1 MADYD
6 CEYCG
11 KSINNGGKC
20 SKFEYNCPFSIVSNY
35 DEEIIKKFQIG
46 FKTISNTIDEMMKLD
61 TEFHFDE
68 LEYLK
73 EIVEEKSE
81 IVSEKLLTE
90 WTEMNDE
97 NKKYCMMT
105 VQDNVLEDLNII
117 FCKTTKKLFIF
128 FVNNNSLTEKS
139 FFEIMKDV
147 DVFENIKINIYP
159 NNGYIDLNLDSI
171 KFPTSKKINYYL
183 SKDNLK
189 FYAEDQI
196 SKEEFLTELEL
207 IEM

>member
-20 SKFEYNCPFSIVSNY
+20 AKFEYNCPFSIVSNY
-35 DEEIIKKFQIG
+35 DKETIHQFQSSFNKILSEIEKM
-46 FKTISNTIDEMMKLD
+46 EKLD
-61 TEFHFDE
+61 IKGSFYE
-68 LEYLK
+68 LDYLK
-73 EIVEEKSE
+73 STIEEKQE
-81 IVSEKLLTE
+81 FISEKLLEE
-90 WTEMNDE
+90 WTEMNDQ

-105 VQDNVLEDLNII
+105 VQDKVLDDLNII
-117 FCKTTKKLFIF
+117 FCKTTKKLSIF
-128 FVNNNSLTEKS
+128 FVNNNSLNEKS

-159 NNGYIDLNLDSI
+159 DNGYIDLNLDSI
-171 KFPTSKKINYYL
+171 KFPTAKEINYYL

-189 FYAEDQI
+189 FYTENQI
-196 SKEEFLTELEL
+196 SKEEFLRELEL
-207 IEM
+207 IEI